1 MKRKILL
8 LLMIAILNIQI
19 QANEQNLILFLDCN
33 SSGIRDGQTIKLV
46 VIIKNPQKNNLY
58 LDMSALSNV
67 MSYLHFYKYENE
79 KMVELYSGINAT
91 VLKANSLKQRLIK
104 PTQAIKLMQ
113 EFELK
118 NIKTIDMKTLDN
130 YQGYAFVLKTEGIF
144 IPLEI
149 ENTTIIIQAKLKYGG
164 QMFESNK
171 IKLNINFKN

>member
-1 MKRKILL
+1 M
-8 LLMIAILNIQI
+8 
-19 QANEQNLILFLDCN
+19 QANEQNLILSLDCN
-33 SSGIRDGQTIKLV
+33 SSEIRDGQTIKLV
-46 VIIKNPQKNNLY
+46 VIIRNPQKNNLC

-79 KMVELYSGINAT
+79 KTVELYSGINAT

-130 YQGYAFVLKTEGIF
+130 YQGYAFVLETEGIF

-149 ENTTIIIQAKLKYGG
+149 NDTTVFIQAKLKYGE
-164 QMFESNK
+164 QVFESNK